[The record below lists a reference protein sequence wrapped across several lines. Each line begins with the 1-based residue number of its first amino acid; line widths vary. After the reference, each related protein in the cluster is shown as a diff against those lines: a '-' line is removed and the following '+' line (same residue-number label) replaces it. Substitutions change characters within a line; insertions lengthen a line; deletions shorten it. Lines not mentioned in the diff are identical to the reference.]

1 MNIGVDQDLLSTA
14 WIAAKLMRN
23 GLRYRLLRLTGRPGR
38 PQAVSLEVT
47 HRCVCRCHMCNIWKI
62 ASSAPDLPLREWI
75 ALLSSDLLRDLR
87 ELDITG
93 GEPFLRDDLVSF
105 VLAVCDLKHVHLR
118 RLRSV
123 AITTNGVL
131 SERVLSMVAEMLEPM
146 KQSGLELVMVCA
158 LDAVSDLHDRMR
170 RYEGAWAQVDRCI
183 AGLVE
188 LRSGHPNLIV
198 GVKTTVTP
206 ENLGGLEEIAA
217 YARERDLFTITSPA
231 IVTEGRYLNPDKAKD
246 LTLSAADRARLARFY
261 EGPDLVWSYHAG
273 SLAGYLRTGRMDK
286 PCSCGFN
293 YFFVRSN
300 GELFLCPLFAESAGN
315 VGAGPLEAL
324 LTSREAR
331 KTRRRIGMSP
341 QCACCTEPGL
351 ERYSLPYEGFAYLD
365 RLRQMGA
372 RPFLEFHY
380 HVGLDKYV

>member
-1 MNIGVDQDLLSTA
+1 
-14 WIAAKLMRN
+14 
-23 GLRYRLLRLTGRPGR
+23 
-38 PQAVSLEVT
+38 
-47 HRCVCRCHMCNIWKI
+47 
-62 ASSAPDLPLREWI
+62 
-75 ALLSSDLLRDLR
+75 
-87 ELDITG
+87 
-93 GEPFLRDDLVSF
+93 
-105 VLAVCDLKHVHLR
+105 
-118 RLRSV
+118 
-123 AITTNGVL
+123 
-131 SERVLSMVAEMLEPM
+131 MVAEMLEPM

-158 LDAVSDLHDRMR
+158 LDAVSDLYDRMR
-170 RYEGAWAQVDRCI
+170 CYEGAWVQVDRCI

-188 LRSGHPNLIV
+188 LRTGHPNLIV

-206 ENLGGLEEIAA
+206 ENLGELEEIAA
-217 YARERDLFTITSPA
+217 YARERDLFTIVSPA
-231 IVTEGRYLNPDKAKD
+231 TVTEGRCLNPEKARD

-261 EGPDLVWSYHAG
+261 EGPDLVCSYHAE
-273 SLAGYLRTGRMDK
+273 SLARYLRTGCMDK

-300 GELFLCPLFAESAGN
+300 GELFLCPLLAESVGN

-341 QCACCTEPGL
+341 QCECCTEPGL